1 MIEPVYAV
9 LRRLSC
15 VGVFVGMWSAGV
27 LVQVPPTATLASS
40 GANFRPIE
48 ISPRIAAL
56 KQRLE
61 SGDDHA
67 VAEFW
72 QEIARTGAPLIEP
85 ANDNP
90 LQVIVTF
97 LWRGDGGT
105 LGVRL
110 LAPLWSAPGMPNF
123 PLARLPGT
131 NVWYKCWQMRND
143 LRFTYRFILSVEAG
157 NKESQQDTKVDPLN
171 PHKMKLSLDEN
182 GTGTME
188 LSIAAMPHGQEPP
201 WTIKQSS
208 VPAGRV
214 ETHQFNSAILANE
227 RKIWV
232 YTPPGYDGKTQ
243 GAYALLVLFDGFAY
257 KNWIPTPTILDNL
270 IHAGKVPPVIAVMID
285 NPRDVRISE
294 LYTTTRPSYS
304 S

>member
-15 VGVFVGMWSAGV
+15 VGVFVSMGSAGV
-27 LVQVPPTATLASS
+27 LVQVPSTATLASS

-61 SGDDHA
+61 SGGDHA

-90 LQVIVTF
+90 HQVIVTF

-110 LAPLWSAPGMPNF
+110 LAPLGSATGMPNF

-143 LRFTYRFILSVEAG
+143 LRFTYRFITSVEAG

-214 ETHQFNSAILANE
+214 
-227 RKIWV
+227 
-232 YTPPGYDGKTQ
+232 
-243 GAYALLVLFDGFAY
+243 
-257 KNWIPTPTILDNL
+257 
-270 IHAGKVPPVIAVMID
+270 
-285 NPRDVRISE
+285 
-294 LYTTTRPSYS
+294 
-304 S
+304 